1 MQNNNLIFYNQLI
14 AIFYIIDYIKKRKY
28 NLYIN
33 GEKMDN
39 TLKNNPLL
47 EVVEFPR
54 YDLIKS
60 EHFVPAI
67 TFILEEAKIE
77 FDKLKK
83 FEGDRTFVNT
93 LIPQLII
100 NEKISK
106 VIIPM
111 SQLFSL
117 MATEEII
124 KEFTVVQQMITKFY
138 SELSLDEEYYQVF
151 KDYSETEDAKNIS
164 GERKRYFDDKMLGFT
179 LSGAQLPKDKKVRF
193 KEINLKLSDLS
204 LNFQNN
210 LLNSVFDL
218 VIDNKDDLAGLPD
231 NVIAAARETA
241 KNNPKLDKEKELWL
255 FNLDMPSY
263 FPFMQYADNDELRK
277 ILWKERINQ
286 ATSKDMDNL
295 KIIDEIL
302 TLRKEMAEML
312 GYKTFA
318 EISLETKMANSPE
331 EVIDFLDGVA
341 GKIKNNAVAEMDE
354 VIEFKKKYTADNSIT
369 EILPWEIGYWSNKLK
384 EEKYSYNENEV
395 RNYFKAEN
403 CVNGMFE
410 IAGKLFSLKFE
421 EITDIPTYHKD
432 VKNYK
437 IMETDGKLIAYLL
450 VDLYPRTKLKR
461 GGAWMN
467 QFVSSKKDEN
477 GERVIPQVGI
487 HCNFTPPTGNLP
499 ALLSFD
505 EVQTLFHEFG
515 HSLHGALG
523 MSELSAMSGTH
534 VLWDTVELPSTFME
548 NFVRNKDGLNIF
560 AKHYETG
567 EIIPAE
573 LVDKLI
579 KSEDFMKAVGTRRQV
594 ALGMFDMLLHH
605 NKEDKLVAVHK
616 LQEEVHKKYSH
627 TRYFDDTYFE
637 AGFAHI
643 FAGGYSAGYYSYM
656 WANILEADAFSL
668 FEEGDDS
675 ILDSKKGASFRKN
688 ILEMGNSEDM
698 NVLFE
703 RFRGRKVSKDALLKR
718 FGIV

>member
-1 MQNNNLIFYNQLI
+1 
-14 AIFYIIDYIKKRKY
+14 
-28 NLYIN
+28 
-33 GEKMDN
+33 MDN

-47 EVVEFPR
+47 EDVKFPR

-77 FDKLKK
+77 FDDLIAVKG
-83 FEGDRTFVNT
+83 ERTFKNT
-93 LIPQLII
+93 LVPDMEIGERIQRI
-100 NEKISK
+100 
-106 VIIPM
+106 VIPM

-117 MATEEII
+117 MATEDIV
-124 KEFTVVQQMITKFY
+124 KEFTIVQKKLTKFNNDIM
-138 SELSLDEEYYQVF
+138 LDENYYRIYKEYS
-151 KDYSETEDAKNIS
+151 DTDEAKNLT
-164 GERKRYFDDKMLGFT
+164 GERKRFFDKTMLGFK
-179 LSGAQLPKDKKVRF
+179 LAGAELTEDKKVRF
-193 KEINLKLSDLS
+193 KEIKLRLSDLS
-204 LNFQNN
+204 LDFQNN

-218 VIDNKDDLAGLPD
+218 VIDNKEDLAGIPD
-231 NVIAAARETA
+231 NAVSAARESA
-241 KNNPKLDKEKELWL
+241 INSADLDKEKELWL

-263 FPFMQYADNDELRK
+263 LPFMQYADNDELRK
-277 ILWKERINQ
+277 KLWKARITQ
-286 ATSKDMDNL
+286 ASTEDKNNPL
-295 KIIDEIL
+295 IIDETL
-302 TLRKEMAEML
+302 RLRKEMAKML

-318 EISLETKMANSPE
+318 EISLEKKMANSPE
-331 EVIDFLDGVA
+331 EVMDFLEGVA
-341 GKIKNNAVAEMDE
+341 SKIKDSAIEEMNE
-354 VIEFKKKYTADNSIT
+354 VIKFKKNYIKDTSIT

-437 IMETDGKLIAYLL
+437 IMESDGKLIAYLL

-467 QFVSSKKDEN
+467 QFVSSKKNEN
-477 GERVIPQVGI
+477 GNRLVPQVGI
-487 HCNFTPPTGNLP
+487 HCNFTPPTKDTP
-499 ALLSFD
+499 ALLSFN

-523 MSELSAMSGTH
+523 MSELSAMSGTN

-560 AKHYETG
+560 AKHFETG

-573 LVDKLI
+573 LVEKLI

-594 ALGMFDMLLHH
+594 SLGMFDMLLHH
-605 NKEDKLVAVHK
+605 DINDSDIDVHK
-616 LQEEVHKKYSH
+616 LQEEVHNKYSH

-668 FEEGDDS
+668 FEEGNDS
-675 ILDSKKGASFRKN
+675 VLDTKKGASFRKN

-698 NVLFE
+698 NILFE
-703 RFRGRKVSKDALLKR
+703 KFRGRKVSKDALLKR
-718 FGIV
+718 FGIA